1 MESIAKRPPLKI
13 GIIAVW
19 MGNLPSYFPVWLRTL
34 ETNSSFDFFLF
45 TDQPVEMKKPDNLK
59 VVSMSFTELKS
70 LIAEK
75 LFLKVNIPH
84 AYKLTDFKPAY
95 GEIFCD
101 YLAGYDFWG
110 YCDIDVLFGD
120 LKKFITDDILLFFKK
135 IFSRGH
141 LTLYRNEPLINAA
154 YRCSGSL
161 DTKKILQS
169 PDNYSFD
176 EWFGIHRIFE
186 DLGIPQYNKEIM
198 GDIKV
203 LSPRL
208 ECSNT
213 RNYRPQIFVWEE
225 GSVRQYYLEEGVL
238 KMTELAYVHF
248 QKRKI
253 SLSGQDVLRS
263 RVMIL
268 NPDTLLPFSGPIT
281 AATVREYDRPGYN
294 HYLHSQFKR
303 IRKRLYPFKK
313 DPSAIVKI
321 LPEK

>member
-1 MESIAKRPPLKI
+1 MESIEKRPPRKI

-19 MGNLPSYFPVWLRTL
+19 MGDLPSYFPVWLRTL
-34 ETNSSFDFFLF
+34 ETNSAFDFFLF
-45 TDQPVEMKKPDNLK
+45 TDQPVETVKPNNLK
-59 VVSMSFTELKS
+59 VVTMSFTELKS

-75 LFLKVNIPH
+75 LFFQVNIPH
-84 AYKLTDFKPAY
+84 AYKFTDFKPAY
-95 GEIFCD
+95 GEIFYD

-110 YCDIDVLFGD
+110 YCDMDVLFGD
-120 LKKFITDDILLFFKK
+120 LKKYITDDILLSFKK
-135 IFSRGH
+135 VFSRGH
-141 LTLYRNEPLINAA
+141 LTLYKNETLINAA
-154 YRCSGSL
+154 YRSGSL
-161 DTKKILQS
+161 DAKKILQS

-186 DLGIPQYNKEIM
+186 ALGIPQYNKEIM
-198 GDIKV
+198 GDIRV
-203 LSPRL
+203 LSTRL

-225 GSVRQYYLEEGVL
+225 GTVRQYYIEEGQL
-238 KMTELAYVHF
+238 KMTELAYIHF

-253 SLSGQDVLRS
+253 SLPDQDVSRS
-263 RVMIL
+263 RTIIL
-268 NPDTLLPFSGPIT
+268 NPHALLPFSEPIT

-294 HYLHSQFKR
+294 HYFHSQFKR
-303 IRKRLYPFKK
+303 IRKRLVPFIK